1 MKAPTWVITLV
12 TGAVLAFAVS
22 GNPGFLDVHRAGVIL
37 MIAGVAGLWP
47 NGGKAW
53 LLVGRAR
60 LLQLLDQTP
69 PTQGTRVPL
78 DDLLRPPATTQ
89 GRSAQLPVMTPSPQQ
104 QADRQQR
111 RRRARQCLGAV
122 DRAPSARAGC
132 RQPAGGDQ

>member
-1 MKAPTWVITLV
+1 MRRTGKSPVRAPTWVITLV

-37 MIAGVAGLWP
+37 MTTGVAGLWP
-47 NGGKAW
+47 LGGKAW

-78 DDLLRPPATTQ
+78 DDLLRPARDHPGAQRATAGHDPVAPAA
-89 GRSAQLPVMTPSPQQ
+89 GRPPATPSPG
-104 QADRQQR
+104 QAMFGR
-111 RRRARQCLGAV
+111 RGQGTKC
-122 DRAPSARAGC
+122 
-132 RQPAGGDQ
+132 